1 VSSRLLHLGA
11 VGALRVLGVAEA
23 EQEIQEHIQVL
34 SDFERLYGEF
44 VRLLAEDRRS
54 DFGPRHGARLEQ
66 MQREILEATP
76 RADIAARASGHWLT
90 TTNPPM
96 MGGGVRA
103 ESLAGQVLDIEEPG
117 FSDDG
122 LRIPRMILQ
131 TVPVQIGALRL
142 KLSKAEERG
151 QTRAERRA
159 ARRTGEEPPSPA
171 ATAPPARKR
180 RPPSEAAP
188 ESMRPWHENPWVLGI
203 GVTMIGGLGVVGVIA
218 LIGLLG

>member
-1 VSSRLLHLGA
+1 
-11 VGALRVLGVAEA
+11 VAESA
-23 EQEIQEHIQVL
+23 EEIRGHIQVL
-34 SDFERLYGEF
+34 GDFARLYGEF
-44 VRLLAEDRRS
+44 VRLLEEDRRS
-54 DFGPRHGARLEQ
+54 DFGPRHEAQLER
-66 MQREILEATP
+66 MQRAILEATP

-103 ESLAGQVLDIEEPG
+103 ESLAGQVMDIEEAG

-131 TVPVQIGALRL
+131 TLPVQIGALRL
-142 KLSKAEERG
+142 KLSKAKEPG
-151 QTRAERRA
+151 QARAERKA
-159 ARRTGEEPPSPA
+159 VRRTDEEKSPRSSD
-171 ATAPPARKR
+171 TAPPVRHR
-180 RPPSEAAP
+180 RPPSEEGS

-203 GVTMIGGLGVVGVIA
+203 GVTMIGGLGVVAVIA

>member
-1 VSSRLLHLGA
+1 M
-11 VGALRVLGVAEA
+11 
-23 EQEIQEHIQVL
+23 

-54 DFGPRHGARLEQ
+54 DFGPRHGARLER
-66 MQREILEATP
+66 MQREILEAAP
-76 RADIAARASGHWLT
+76 RADIAGRASGHWLT

-96 MGGGVRA
+96 MGGGLRA
-103 ESLAGQVLDIEEPG
+103 GSLAGQVLDIEEPG
-117 FSDDG
+117 FTDDG

-131 TVPVQIGALRL
+131 TIPVQIGALRL

-151 QTRAERRA
+151 QTRAERKA
-159 ARRTGEEPPSPA
+159 AGRTVEERSPSRRGPKASTPL
-171 ATAPPARKR
+171 
-180 RPPSEAAP
+180 SEDTS
-188 ESMRPWHENPWVLGI
+188 ETLRPWHENPWVLGI